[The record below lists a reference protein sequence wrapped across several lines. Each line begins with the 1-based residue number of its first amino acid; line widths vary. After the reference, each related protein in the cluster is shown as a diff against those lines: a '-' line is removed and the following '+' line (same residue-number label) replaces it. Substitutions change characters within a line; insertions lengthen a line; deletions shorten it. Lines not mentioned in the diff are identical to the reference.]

1 MKKFFSFLASA
12 ALATCAY
19 AQYTNGVFLLNE
31 DWLGHNSSTV
41 NFYSYAD
48 GAIQYRVFQKEN
60 EGKTLGNTTQFMAQD
75 ANNIY
80 FCSKQNYGS
89 TGGRFD
95 IVDAKTLKLKQSFAT
110 FAGDGDTRA
119 CYPFSD
125 TKVYVGTTK
134 GLYIY
139 NPTTGEITS
148 TPISGTDAKEP
159 GEMVEANGKLLV
171 SALNKG
177 IYVIDTNT
185 DQLEKTIE
193 LGKGAC
199 TLFKM
204 NDEVWAAVNNCTWG
218 TPSASNIEQFVEIDT
233 QSFEAKT
240 PVTVPMACQNSSF
253 AWKKTSPAIDA
264 KNRVLYYAPV
274 DCGNF
279 ISKYDMNTGEFSQ
292 NFITIPQG
300 QQMYGNVCDLD
311 PNTGNLVVETFV
323 DYSSQNYYLHIYNKD
338 GEEVGEQIQL
348 TKGYWFPAMVM
359 FAKAE
364 QTPTGITDANAEKAV
379 ASVKY
384 FNISGMSSNEPFEG
398 LNIVVTNY
406 TDGSQS
412 AVKKMM
418 K

>member
-31 DWLGHNSSTV
+31 DWFGHNSSTV

-48 GAIQYRVFQKEN
+48 DAIQYRVFQKEN

-171 SALNKG
+171 NALNMG

-199 TLFKM
+199 TLFKV

-233 QSFEAKT
+233 QSF
-240 PVTVPMACQNSSF
+240 
-253 AWKKTSPAIDA
+253 
-264 KNRVLYYAPV
+264 
-274 DCGNF
+274 
-279 ISKYDMNTGEFSQ
+279 
-292 NFITIPQG
+292 
-300 QQMYGNVCDLD
+300 
-311 PNTGNLVVETFV
+311 
-323 DYSSQNYYLHIYNKD
+323 
-338 GEEVGEQIQL
+338 
-348 TKGYWFPAMVM
+348 
-359 FAKAE
+359 
-364 QTPTGITDANAEKAV
+364 
-379 ASVKY
+379 
-384 FNISGMSSNEPFEG
+384 
-398 LNIVVTNY
+398 
-406 TDGSQS
+406 
-412 AVKKMM
+412 
-418 K
+418 